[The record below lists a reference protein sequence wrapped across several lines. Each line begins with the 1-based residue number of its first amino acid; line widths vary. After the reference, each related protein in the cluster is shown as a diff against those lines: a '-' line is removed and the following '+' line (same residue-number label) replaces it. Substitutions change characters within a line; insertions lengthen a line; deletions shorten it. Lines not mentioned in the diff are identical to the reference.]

1 MMNDREPG
9 IFTRSV
15 MAGYFPQGDGAQ
27 PAVPPLVPSVGF
39 VHPTMD
45 ETERALG
52 ISGKRG
58 ESTHVYARHGGPTQ
72 AAFEEAVASLEGAE
86 AALSFSSGMAA
97 LHAAL
102 LAAVPTG
109 GVVLAAEQLY
119 GVTRTLL
126 DWMAA
131 TMGLAVHYCDFL
143 DANVIHETTQQVRPM
158 AVLCEVLTNPLV
170 RVVPLD
176 AVAGAAREVGASLI
190 VDNTFASPYLL
201 RPLRYGAELV
211 VHSTTKYLNGHGDVL
226 GGVVAGPGD
235 TIESAFAYRKL
246 FGAAPGAFDS
256 WLALRGLRTL
266 ALRMRQACEGA
277 HQIARWLE
285 GQDRVSRVFYPG
297 LDHDPCHETAAALFE
312 HDAFG
317 AMLAFE
323 VEGLDRAG
331 AFAFVEHLRI
341 IRPVTSLGDLYS
353 LISHPATSSHRALT
367 PEARAAQGIGEGT
380 LRLSV
385 GIEDPEDLIADLAGA
400 LDTIDKG

>member
-1 MMNDREPG
+1 MNDREPS
-9 IFTRSV
+9 IFTKSV
-15 MAGYFPQGDGAQ
+15 IAGYSPHGDEAR
-27 PAVPPLVPSVGF
+27 PAVPPVVPSVGF
-39 VHPTMD
+39 VYPTME
-45 ETERALG
+45 ETDRALG
-52 ISGKRG
+52 ATGKRG
-58 ESTHVYARHGGPTQ
+58 EPPHAYARHGGPTQ
-72 AAFEEAVASLEGAE
+72 AAFEEAVADLEGAE

-97 LHAAL
+97 LYAAL
-102 LAAVPTG
+102 LAAVPAG
-109 GVVLAAEQLY
+109 GVVVAAEQIY

-131 TMGLAVHYCDFL
+131 YMGVEVHTCDFL
-143 DANVIHETTQQVRPM
+143 DVEAIHDTIQQAKPM

-176 AVAGAAREVGASLI
+176 TVAETVREAGAALI

-201 RPLRYGAELV
+201 RPMRHGAELV

-226 GGVVAGPGD
+226 GGVVAGPED
-235 TIESAFAYRKL
+235 TIQSVFAYRKL
-246 FGAAPGAFDS
+246 FGAAPSAFDA

-277 HQIARWLE
+277 RRIARWLE
-285 GQDRVSRVFYPG
+285 EQDRVSRVFYPG

-312 HDAFG
+312 QDAFG
-317 AMLAFE
+317 AVLAFE

-385 GIEDPEDLIADLAGA
+385 GIEDSEDLIADLAAA
-400 LDTIDKG
+400 LDAVGGG

>member
-1 MMNDREPG
+1 MNNREPS

-15 MAGYFPQGDGAQ
+15 MAGYSPQGEGAQ
-27 PAVPPLVPSVGF
+27 PAVLPVVPSVGF
-39 VHPTMD
+39 VYPTME
-45 ETERALG
+45 ETDQALG
-52 ISGKRG
+52 STGRHG
-58 ESTHVYARHGGPTQ
+58 ELFHVYARHGGPTQ
-72 AAFEEAVASLEGAE
+72 AAFEDAVASLERAE

-97 LHAAL
+97 LYAAL
-102 LAAVPTG
+102 LAAVPAG
-109 GVVLAAEQLY
+109 GVIVAAEQLY

-131 TMGLAVHYCDFL
+131 TMGITVHYCDFL
-143 DANVIHETTQQVRPM
+143 DVEATRAAIQQARPM

-170 RVVPLD
+170 QVVPLD
-176 AVAGAAREVGASLI
+176 AIAEIVRETGAALI
-190 VDNTFASPYLL
+190 VDNTFATPYLL
-201 RPLRYGAELV
+201 RPLAYEAELV

-235 TIESAFAYRKL
+235 TIESVFAYRKL
-246 FGAAPGAFDS
+246 FGATPSAFDS

-266 ALRMRQACEGA
+266 ALRMRQACESAYRIA
-277 HQIARWLE
+277 HWLN
-285 GQDRVSRVFYPG
+285 GQDRISRVHYPG
-297 LDHDPCHETAAALFE
+297 LADDPGYETAARLFE

-317 AMLAFE
+317 AVLAFE

-331 AFAFVEHLRI
+331 AFAFVERLRI

-385 GIEDPEDLIADLAGA
+385 GIEDPEDLIADLAEA
-400 LDTIDKG
+400 LDASNNG

>member
-1 MMNDREPG
+1 MSNRKPG

-15 MAGYFPQGDGAQ
+15 MAGYSPQGEGAQ
-27 PAVPPLVPSVGF
+27 PAVPPVVPSVGF
-39 VHPTMD
+39 VYPTME
-45 ETERALG
+45 ETDQALG
-52 ISGKRG
+52 STGRRG
-58 ESTHVYARHGGPTQ
+58 QPSHVYARQGGPTQ

-86 AALSFSSGMAA
+86 AAISFSSGMAA

-102 LAAVPTG
+102 LAAVPAG
-109 GVVLAAEQLY
+109 GVVVAAKQLY

-131 TMGLAVHYCDFL
+131 TMGITVHYCDFL
-143 DANVIHETTQQVRPM
+143 NIEATRAAIQQARPM

-170 RVVPLD
+170 QVVPLD
-176 AVAGAAREVGASLI
+176 AIAEIVREAGAALI
-190 VDNTFASPYLL
+190 VDNTFTTPYLL
-201 RPLRYGAELV
+201 RPLEYETELV

-226 GGVVAGPGD
+226 GGVVAGPSD

-246 FGAAPGAFDS
+246 FGAASSAFDS

-266 ALRMRQACEGA
+266 ALRMRQACGSAYRIA
-277 HQIARWLE
+277 HWLD
-285 GQDRVSRVFYPG
+285 GQDQVSRVHYPG
-297 LDHDPCHETAAALFE
+297 LADDPGHEAAARLFE

-323 VEGLDRAG
+323 VEGLNRAG
-331 AFAFVEHLRI
+331 AFAFVERLRI

-353 LISHPATSSHRALT
+353 LISHPATSSHRTLT

-385 GIEDPEDLIADLAGA
+385 GIEDPEDLIADLAEA
-400 LDTIDKG
+400 LDALDKR